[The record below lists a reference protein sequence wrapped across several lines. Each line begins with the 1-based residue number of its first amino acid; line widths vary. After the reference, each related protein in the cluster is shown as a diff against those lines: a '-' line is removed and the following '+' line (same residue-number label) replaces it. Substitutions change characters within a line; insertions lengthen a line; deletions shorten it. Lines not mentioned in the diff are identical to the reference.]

1 MRLWGIPGAKA
12 QSIKHNF
19 LTTNT
24 FFKTSMKS
32 QQHQLINANFHA
44 DTVGAAAARRWL
56 VLKRRLASLSRWL
69 HIYLSM
75 ASFAILFFFA
85 VTGLTLNH
93 AERFSAQPRIAQIK
107 GKVEINW
114 IKVEDAAVDK
124 LAIVEHLRQANG
136 INGALSDFRLDES
149 QAAVS
154 FKGPGYAADAFINRE
169 TGEYELTETR
179 SGLVAALNDLHKG
192 RDTGRAWSWLID
204 ASAVLMTL
212 VSLTGLVL
220 IWFVKRR
227 RLSGLMLAG
236 MCGVVCYLIYLFLVP

>member
-1 MRLWGIPGAKA
+1 M
-12 QSIKHNF
+12 
-19 LTTNT
+19 
-24 FFKTSMKS
+24 
-32 QQHQLINANFHA
+32 NANFPT
-44 DTVGAAAARRWL
+44 DSGGATAAQGRRA
-56 VLKRRLASLSRWL
+56 LKRRLGSLSRWL

-75 ASFAILFFFA
+75 ASFAILLFFA

-93 AERFSAQPRIAQIK
+93 AERFSARARIAQIK

-114 IKVEDAAVDK
+114 IKAEDAAVDK
-124 LAIVEHLRQANG
+124 LAIVEHLRQAHG
-136 INGALSDFRLDES
+136 IKGALSDFRLDES
-149 QAAVS
+149 EAAVS

-192 RDTGRAWSWLID
+192 RDTGREWSWLID
-204 ASAVLMTL
+204 ASAALMTL

-227 RLSGLMLAG
+227 RLNGLVLAG
-236 MCGVVCYLIYLFLVP
+236 VCGVACYLIYLFLIP

>member
-1 MRLWGIPGAKA
+1 
-12 QSIKHNF
+12 
-19 LTTNT
+19 
-24 FFKTSMKS
+24 MKS
-32 QQHQLINANFHA
+32 QQPPLMNATFPA
-44 DTVGAAAARRWL
+44 GKVSATAAQRRL
-56 VLKRRLASLSRWL
+56 HLKRRMASLSRWL

-75 ASFAILFFFA
+75 ASFAILLFFA

-93 AERFSAQPRIAQIK
+93 AERFGAQPRVTQIK

-114 IKVEDAAVDK
+114 VKAEDAAVDK
-124 LAIVEHLRQANG
+124 LAIVEHLRQAHG
-136 INGALSDFRLDES
+136 VKGALSDFRLDES
-149 QAAVS
+149 EAAIS

-192 RDTGRAWSWLID
+192 RDAGREWSWLID

-236 MCGVVCYLIYLFLVP
+236 VCGVACYLIYLFLIP

>member
-1 MRLWGIPGAKA
+1 
-12 QSIKHNF
+12 
-19 LTTNT
+19 
-24 FFKTSMKS
+24 MKS
-32 QQHQLINANFHA
+32 QQPPLINANFPT
-44 DTVGAAAARRWL
+44 DSGGAAAAQGRRA
-56 VLKRRLASLSRWL
+56 LKRRLASLSRWL

-75 ASFAILFFFA
+75 ASFAILLFFA

-93 AERFSAQPRIAQIK
+93 AERFSARPRIAQIK

-114 IKVEDAAVDK
+114 IKAEDAAVDK
-124 LAIVEHLRQANG
+124 LAIVEHLRQAHG
-136 INGALSDFRLDES
+136 IKGALSDFRLDES
-149 QAAVS
+149 EAAVS

-192 RDTGRAWSWLID
+192 RDTGREWSWLID
-204 ASAVLMTL
+204 ASAALMTL

-236 MCGVVCYLIYLFLVP
+236 VCGVACYLIYLFLIP

>member
-1 MRLWGIPGAKA
+1 
-12 QSIKHNF
+12 
-19 LTTNT
+19 
-24 FFKTSMKS
+24 MKS
-32 QQHQLINANFHA
+32 QQPPLINANFP
-44 DTVGAAAARRWL
+44 DDDGAATAARGRP
-56 VLKRRLASLSRWL
+56 VLKRRVASLSRWL

-75 ASFAILFFFA
+75 ASFAILLFFA

-93 AERFSAQPRIAQIK
+93 AERFSAQPRIAQFK

-114 IKVEDAAVDK
+114 IKAEDAAVDK
-124 LAIVEHLRQANG
+124 LAIVEHLRQAHG
-136 INGALSDFRLDES
+136 VKGALSDFRLDES
-149 QAAVS
+149 EAAVS

-192 RDTGRAWSWLID
+192 RDAGREWSWLID

-236 MCGVVCYLIYLFLVP
+236 VCGVACYLIYLFLIP

>member
-1 MRLWGIPGAKA
+1 MA
-12 QSIKHNF
+12 
-19 LTTNT
+19 
-24 FFKTSMKS
+24 
-32 QQHQLINANFHA
+32 
-44 DTVGAAAARRWL
+44 
-56 VLKRRLASLSRWL
+56 LKRRLASLARWL

-75 ASFAILFFFA
+75 TSFAILLFFA

-93 AERFSAQPRIAQIK
+93 AERFSASPRVEQTK

-124 LAIVEHLRQANG
+124 LAIVEHLRQAHG
-136 INGALSDFRLDES
+136 VKGALTDFRLEES
-149 QAAVS
+149 EAAVS

-179 SGLVAALNDLHKG
+179 SGLIAVLNDLHKG
-192 RDTGRAWSWLID
+192 RDTGRGWSRLID
-204 ASAVLMTL
+204 ASAILMTL

-227 RLSGLMLAG
+227 RLSGLILAG
-236 MCGVVCYLIYLFLVP
+236 ACGVVCYLIYLFLIP

>member
-1 MRLWGIPGAKA
+1 MSLMLPLLYRLLSRAYLQDI
-12 QSIKHNF
+12 I
-19 LTTNT
+19 
-24 FFKTSMKS
+24 MKS
-32 QQHQLINANFHA
+32 LRPPLINANFPV
-44 DTVGAAAARRWL
+44 DNGPAAAQRRM
-56 VLKRRLASLSRWL
+56 VLKRLASLSRWL

-75 ASFAILFFFA
+75 ASFVILLFFA

-93 AERFSAQPRIAQIK
+93 AERFSARPRVEQIK

-124 LAIVEHLRQANG
+124 LAIVEHLRQAHG
-136 INGALSDFRLDES
+136 VKGALTDFRLDES
-149 QAAVS
+149 EAAVS

-192 RDTGRAWSWLID
+192 RDTGRAWSRLID

-236 MCGVVCYLIYLFLVP
+236 ACGVVCYLIYLFLIPS